1 MGRKSPN
8 LDALRFASYSRI
20 MLAMLTLQKN
30 SLNIEPDRNLPPG
43 WANVRF
49 GDAITLK
56 RGFDLPKSKRQSG
69 TVPIYAANGLTGTHN
84 VHKVQ
89 GPGVVTGR
97 SGTIGKVH
105 FVDEDFWPL
114 NTSLFVEDFHGNDP
128 KFSMYLLRNS
138 DLQKFSSSTA
148 VPSLNRNVVHES
160 FTCIPPLNEQHRIV
174 TKIETLTTHSRKARE
189 ALDAINQHEKDLVL
203 YYTNEW
209 KESELGEHIEEY
221 KKLVGND
228 WETYHSV
235 GVSNSGFIT
244 KRKEPIAPKS
254 APRCKVVQPGD
265 IVFNPIRFSIGS
277 VARHY
282 GREAVIV
289 SPEYQVFRTKDTIS
303 SELVLRYLKSAQ
315 GRSRLEIAT
324 QGSVRYRV
332 YLKNLKSMKMPIAP
346 PIQQQKAEEFFSAIN
361 RIKEISI
368 TVTSELD
375 RLDQSILAKAF
386 RGELVPQDPTD
397 EPATLVLQRIQA
409 ERENL
414 KAKGKRKTKNKK

>member
-1 MGRKSPN
+1 LTNETDDLPDSWALEPIGNLCDINPKHSKELPDELEISFVPMASVDEITGTIQKHQAKEVQKVRRGYTHFAEGDVIFAKITPCMENGKSAIARDLKNN
-8 LDALRFASYSRI
+8 LACGSTEFHVLRSRGGV
-20 MLAMLTLQKN
+20 LSEYLHPFLRQVKY
-30 SLNIEPDRNLPPG
+30 RNNAAQEMTGAVGHKRVPKQYLLDSKLPLPP
-43 WANVRF
+43 
-49 GDAITLK
+49 LK
-56 RGFDLPKSKRQSG
+56 
-69 TVPIYAANGLTGTHN
+69 
-84 VHKVQ
+84 
-89 GPGVVTGR
+89 
-97 SGTIGKVH
+97 
-105 FVDEDFWPL
+105 
-114 NTSLFVEDFHGNDP
+114 
-128 KFSMYLLRNS
+128 
-138 DLQKFSSSTA
+138 
-148 VPSLNRNVVHES
+148 
-160 FTCIPPLNEQHRIV
+160 EQHRIV

-397 EPATLVLQRIQA
+397 EPATLLLQRIQT

-414 KAKGKRKTKNKK
+414 KAKGKRKTRKKK